1 MSAVERP
8 LRVAVIGAAAAS
20 DVDCRAARAVG
31 AALAKAGAVVVCGG
45 RGGVMEAA
53 ARGAAEGGGLT
64 IGLLPGAHASE
75 ANAWIRVPIPT
86 GMGEGRNILV
96 VRSAEAVLAV
106 GGEWGTL
113 SEIALAR
120 KIGLDVGVLGR
131 PPAEGLGLPRFADA
145 EEAVGWALDRAR
157 VRRTASGVVE
167 RG

>member
-1 MSAVERP
+1 VSAVERP
-8 LRVAVIGAAAAS
+8 LRVAVIGGGIASAADYA
-20 DVDCRAARAVG
+20 AARAVG
-31 AALAKAGAVVVCGG
+31 AALAGAGAVVVCGG

-53 ARGAAEGGGLT
+53 ARGAAEAGGLT
-64 IGLLPGAHASE
+64 IGLLPASDAVD

-120 KIGLDVGVLGR
+120 KIGLDVGLLGR
-131 PPAEGLGLPRFADA
+131 PPAEGLGLPAFEDA
-145 EEAVGWALDRAR
+145 EEAAGWAMGRAR
-157 VRRTASGVVE
+157 ARRGATGA
-167 RG
+167 